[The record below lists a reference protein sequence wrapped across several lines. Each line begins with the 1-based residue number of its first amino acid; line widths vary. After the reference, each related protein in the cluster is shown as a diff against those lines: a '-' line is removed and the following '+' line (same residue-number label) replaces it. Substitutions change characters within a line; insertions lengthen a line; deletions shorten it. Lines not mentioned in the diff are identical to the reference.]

1 MLELTILCSGNL
13 KERYFKDACDE
24 YIKRLSAYCRPK
36 VVELKDGVNYMP
48 YLPAKALK
56 IALCVEGKL
65 YSSEELSKLLADAPV
80 RGKSEICFVIG
91 PFDGLPEEVKAAC
104 DLRLSFSPMT
114 FPHTLMRVILLEQL
128 YRGFNIAA
136 GGHYH
141 K

>member
-1 MLELTILCSGNL
+1 MLELTILCSGSL
-13 KERYFKDACDE
+13 KERYFKDACNE
-24 YIKRLSAYCRPK
+24 YIKRLTAYCRPK
-36 VVELKDGVNYMP
+36 IIELKDGTSYGP
-48 YLPAKALK
+48 HLPPKAMK

-65 YSSEELSKLLADAPV
+65 ISSEALSALLSEAPV

-91 PFDGLPEEVKAAC
+91 PFDGLPEEIKAAC

-114 FPHTLMRVILLEQL
+114 FPHTLMRVLLLEQL